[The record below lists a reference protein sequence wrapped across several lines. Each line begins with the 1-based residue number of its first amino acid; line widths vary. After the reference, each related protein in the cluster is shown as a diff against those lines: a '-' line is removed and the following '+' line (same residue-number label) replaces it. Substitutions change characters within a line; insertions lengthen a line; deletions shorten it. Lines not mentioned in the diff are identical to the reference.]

1 MADFLDF
8 FRSEVVG
15 DRGAP
20 GASTQQ
26 QVEALNRVSLLCKV
40 LGPSKTRQLLI
51 PLFLDLQQQ
60 VKDRDELLCLFAVQ
74 WRTVAS
80 TAAADDTATAHEK
93 QVALAQCA
101 DALAVLAA
109 AEEKCI
115 RHEAVASLLS
125 LPSLLSPPHRKAF
138 VQQRLLPISKALAA
152 NEACL
157 FARCAAARLLPH
169 LLCHSEPRSPAE
181 SLPREGDMS
190 PEKQHPPQKDARAA
204 PSGAEMYREFD
215 DAADAAESLTT
226 KRIEQLF
233 EALCADESLLV
244 RREALQQLP
253 ALVEGSRA
261 ARIASATATTAGSSA
276 DTATAPA
283 EDEAQL
289 VALRILREAF
299 GETSDYLRAAAAE
312 SVVALATSY
321 PPPTSCLVGLT
332 PSASPRG
339 PHLQPSCDLPVTSTP
354 PAGERESNGVFSVG
368 ELLSLYLRS
377 ASDPSWRVRSVAAKE
392 LYSIVSFSPLNFGE
406 IYPSLCLL
414 LQDSAVR
421 EVRLAAISSLAKIT
435 QVLPQEETTQKLLP
449 LVQQLL
455 QGALLSAKPP
465 AADSWDTLGPAPPL
479 FPPPPSHAA
488 SIAAAIDAALA
499 VWQAAESVAA
509 VSISREVFMT
519 LQQGDLVTAVCIAKR
534 LNDFCRLYQPKASSS
549 GGAPAAEAAQLV
561 EALCEFRRGV
571 GQTGDWRLR
580 LEIVKQ
586 MPAVAQTLGVKFFI
600 SSLSPFLFDS
610 FCDPIHQVREA
621 AVDACEELIPAVGYR
636 WAVESLLPRLVRS
649 FEGCVPSQDSRGALQ
664 DFGGS
669 QGLHG
674 DANTTASP
682 YLRRIVVQHTLPKLA
697 AALPLDI
704 SVKHVV
710 PLLLEG
716 LQDAVPN
723 VRLTA
728 AEMLRIIAKQ
738 KTLPPQTLADPLEV
752 LSADE
757 DVDVRFSAKLALAAC
772 RAASAA

>member
-115 RHEAVASLLS
+115 RHEVSDF
-125 LPSLLSPPHRKAF
+125 LSPPNF
-138 VQQRLLPISKALAA
+138 SSDPTQPSLT
-152 NEACL
+152 
-157 FARCAAARLLPH
+157 ARTKAARLLPH

-682 YLRRIVVQHTLPKLA
+682 YLRRIVVQHTLP
-697 AALPLDI
+697 
-704 SVKHVV
+704 
-710 PLLLEG
+710 
-716 LQDAVPN
+716 DAVPN

-738 KTLPPQTLADPLEV
+738 KTLPPQTLAEFVGPLEV